1 MIVSYVTAGLYVL
14 LGGGALFLVYG
25 LSFPMA
31 LAIAL
36 SVAVT
41 VGLFFL
47 ESKLQKMRLT
57 NGDLKLWS
65 EKMIP
70 TKKELIVEFV
80 QIGIATLLIN
90 IAMSIFNNDIYAV
103 HYWSE
108 YESEYGFLN
117 CLDDCV
123 PDAVGIV
130 IMLIIP
136 VLLYVLVVA
145 GRKYMSLFAGVFA
158 LLGVVSNNTIAEFG
172 EYYYVAAAGNERKRF
187 TDVSDFK
194 TTVTLMFF
202 ILAIGLIVLALINI
216 IADRKKGKV
225 WIIVSVVSLLI
236 GGAALG
242 GAYIADKNTT
252 TFDITQIKMDV
263 YGDSKA
269 FSDKFLGG
277 GSSFSNKYGSAG
289 TKCAHSGCDNYIA
302 SSGDTNCCTDH
313 SRNCL
318 NCGCYIDEDAMY
330 CMTCIE
336 SALK

>member
-1 MIVSYVTAGLYVL
+1 MIWIICAIISTLFLIAGVVLFLYNRKEKLRVIYVFGVLLIASYVAYIPI
-14 LGGGALFLVYG
+14 F
-25 LSFPMA
+25 
-31 LAIAL
+31 
-36 SVAVT
+36 
-41 VGLFFL
+41 
-47 ESKLQKMRLT
+47 LQKY
-57 NGDLKLWS
+57 DLVS
-65 EKMIP
+65 
-70 TKKELIVEFV
+70 
-80 QIGIATLLIN
+80 
-90 IAMSIFNNDIYAV
+90 
-103 HYWSE
+103 
-108 YESEYGFLN
+108 
-117 CLDDCV
+117 
-123 PDAVGIV
+123 
-130 IMLIIP
+130 
-136 VLLYVLVVA
+136 
-145 GRKYMSLFAGVFA
+145 SLFAGVFA

-242 GAYIADKNTT
+242 GAYITDKNTT
-252 TFDITQIKMDV
+252 TFDITQIKMDI

-277 GSSFSNKYGSAG
+277 GSSFNNKYGSAG

-302 SSGDTNCCTDH
+302 SSGDTNCCTEH